1 MNEGLAPAALAHS
14 QRFCQMG
21 SGYPHAVALAY
32 GGLAQAMHDDPE
44 TVAAEVADR
53 RRNYGEQPRDWSAI
67 GRDEG
72 HPGVDLSMASSWSPL
87 VARQKSPRV
96 VRVSRRC

>member
-14 QRFCQMG
+14 QRFGQMA

-32 GGLAQAMHDDPE
+32 GDLAHAMPDDPD
-44 TVAAEVADR
+44 TVAAKVSDWR
-53 RRNYGEQPRDWSAI
+53 RSHGEEPRDWSAV

-72 HPGVDLSMASSWSPL
+72 HPGVDPGPDWKAITDQNTTDQ
-87 VARQKSPRV
+87 R
-96 VRVSRRC
+96 